1 MVLLL
6 YDSIPALQRPCN
18 PLPSWDARRRTPGA
32 LSRSPHAC
40 PGRGREFGETEP
52 SARRSRAQRA
62 DAATFP
68 PFNSGGGEPPR
79 HGRADADGAGHL
91 SEGRTTGPDFST
103 RRAARAERAARGAA
117 KPKPTGHRPARTRT
131 RRGAGGGA
139 PRDRFIVHQRGQRP
153 GSGGINP
160 RPRHTAT
167 SRARRG
173 LRRTRRRPGR
183 IPSGTSTARRW
194 DVRGRS
200 RDTERTG

>member
-1 MVLLL
+1 MLRG
-6 YDSIPALQRPCN
+6 RPSSC
-18 PLPSWDARRRTPGA
+18 RRRVDSLKGEIELREGITTP
-32 LSRSPHAC
+32 LSRSPHAY

-91 SEGRTTGPDFST
+91 SEGPAPGQDGHPPT
-103 RRAARAERAARGAA
+103 RPRAERAARGAA

-139 PRDRFIVHQRGQRP
+139 PRDRFIGHQRGQRP
-153 GSGGINP
+153 GSGGIIP
-160 RPRHTAT
+160 RPRCTAT
-167 SRARRG
+167 SPARTYR
-173 LRRTRRRPGR
+173 RRTRCRPGR
-183 IPSGTSTARRW
+183 TPSATNTARRSG
-194 DVRGRS
+194 VRGRS